1 VFLERFF
8 GSPVLARYAGVAEA
22 SGPPARVSSYEA
34 NREAILR
41 AYGECGGSLSA
52 METALRE
59 QGLVVH
65 RRWLAEFLDRWG
77 VRRRRS
83 RRKAP

>member
-1 VFLERFF
+1 
-8 GSPVLARYAGVAEA
+8 VLARYVRVEEAG
-22 SGPPARVSSYEA
+22 GPPARVSPYEA
-34 NREAILR
+34 NREAIVR

-52 METALRE
+52 MEAALRE

-65 RRWLAEFLDRWG
+65 RRWLAVFLDRWG